1 MLARDHM
8 SRRIVAVAPRDSLER
23 ARELMREHG
32 VRHLPV
38 LRRSRIAGILSDR
51 DLRSA
56 AASIK
61 YVQDVMS
68 LNPTAISPDTAVDEA
83 ASIMNASKFSALP
96 VIDKGRVVGVLTTTD
111 VLRAFVALSGAAEP
125 TTRIVVDA
133 DRSRSIERQVRRIVH
148 DCHGE
153 LKWMHSKGRQLQLR
167 LKTRH
172 IDEIVT
178 AMEGAGLRVMAL
190 VSSARSA

>member
-23 ARELMREHG
+23 ARELMQEHG
-32 VRHLPV
+32 IRHLPV
-38 LRRSRIAGILSDR
+38 VRRSRIAGILSDR

-61 YVQDVMS
+61 HVQDVMS
-68 LNPTAISPDTAVDEA
+68 LNPTSISPDTAVDEA
-83 ASIMNASKFSALP
+83 ASIMDARKFSALP
-96 VIDKGRVVGVLTTTD
+96 VIEKGRVVGVLTTTD

-133 DRSRSIERQVRRIVH
+133 DRIRGLESQVRRIVH
-148 DCHGE
+148 GCHGE
-153 LKWMHSKGRQLQLR
+153 LKWMHRKGRQLLLR
-167 LKTRH
+167 LKNRH

-178 AMEGAGLRVMAL
+178 AMEGAGLKVAAV
-190 VSSARSA
+190 VSSTRSV